1 MRRSKTILLAL
12 FSVVLLSCEKDPP
25 PDEPGSNEAINRW
38 TLDQMQQ
45 YYYWNSKLPKQVTFD
60 GKPNI
65 FFKNLLYRDDH
76 YSTILQAL
84 NSDTYGNTLAN
95 TFGFDIAQLKYNGQ
109 TMQLVT
115 QVVPFSEADL
125 AGLHRGDT
133 IQQVNAQPLEAYNF
147 APVLEAALKLPS
159 IQLQLQN
166 GKKMELPASYISQP
180 VVYTAQIFHKQT
192 NVGYL
197 FLSQFDFSGGYSVL
211 EAIQKLKAGLVQDLI
226 LDLRYNTGGQVA
238 FASFCSLTLANITPN
253 SVFVKFRGNEKLGNR
268 EETFQSALAQQP
280 EGYSFQAEELL
291 RSGLQLKRIFVL
303 TGPNTASASELL
315 INSLKPYI
323 EVIQI
328 GTETLGKDM
337 ASTTLS
343 SPPQVSGKQRA
354 WLLMPLVYKIY
365 NKDGSGDYSSGLI
378 PHYHTD
384 EFAQL
389 PLLPFGD
396 EKDPLLQQA
405 LNIIQNK
412 TTQSLNRKASTTS
425 AKTFTSPYFGSSYS
439 AIPMT
444 FPLLLSTFEKNK

>member
-1 MRRSKTILLAL
+1 MRKPQTLVLAL
-12 FSVVLLSCEKDPP
+12 FSLIFSACEKDPP
-25 PDEPGSNEAINRW
+25 LNEPGSNEAINQW
-38 TLDQMQQ
+38 TLKQMQQ
-45 YYYWNSKLPKQVTFD
+45 YYYWNSKLPNQITLD
-60 GKPNI
+60 DKPNI
-65 FFKNLLYRDDH
+65 FFKNLLYRDDR

-84 NSDTYGNTLAN
+84 NSDTYGNTLSN
-95 TFGFDIAQLKYNGQ
+95 TFGFDIAQLQHNGQ

-115 QVVPFSEADL
+115 QVVPYSEADL

-133 IQQVNAQPLEAYNF
+133 IQQVNAQPLAAYNF

-166 GKKMELPASYISQP
+166 GKKMKLPASYISQP

-192 NVGYL
+192 KVGYL

-211 EAIQKLKAGLVQDLI
+211 EAIRKLKAGQVQDLI

-238 FASFCSLTLANITPN
+238 FASFCSLTFADIAPN
-253 SVFVKFRGNEKLGNR
+253 YVFVQFKGNKKLGNS

-291 RSGLQLKRIFVL
+291 KSGLQLKRIFVL
-303 TGPNTASASELL
+303 TGPNTGSASEML

-328 GTETLGKDM
+328 GTKTLGKDM

-343 SPPQVSGKQRA
+343 SPSQVSGNQRA

-365 NKDGSGDYSSGLI
+365 NKDGLGDYSTGLI

-396 EKDPLLQQA
+396 EKDPLLQQVF
-405 LNIIQNK
+405 NIIQDK
-412 TTQSLNRKASTTS
+412 TTQSINRKANTSTKTLTS
-425 AKTFTSPYFGSSYS
+425 SYYGSSYR

-444 FPLLLSTFEKNK
+444 FPLSPLNIH